1 MGRAEG
7 PISGLDHVVAVVVMV
22 AVSLWGAVLGAP
34 GLGALTVAFP
44 IVMAFGDLLG
54 LLGVPIPSAFP
65 FQGWS
70 SAAPSRA
77 W

>member
-7 PISGLDHVVAVVVMV
+7 PISGRDHVVAVV
-22 AVSLWGAVLGAP
+22 AVGLWGAVLGAP
-34 GLGALTVAFP
+34 GLWVLTVAFP

-65 FQGWS
+65 FQGWR